1 MSRSRAL
8 SVAVLAAASLVLAA
22 CGGGAASEVAQ
33 SVASSA
39 ASSPAASSSE
49 PAPAESSSTAA
60 ATPSDDSSSSEPA
73 PGGKAT
79 DFCGAFKE
87 LDNVGDV
94 SSDSE
99 AAEVFRTA
107 AADMKKYAPAEVS
120 KEANAYADAIAALA
134 DTIDGS
140 AGGLSAQQAFAEVLA
155 QSTDEIGK
163 LAVYVGK
170 NC

>member
-8 SVAVLAAASLVLAA
+8 SVAVLAAAALVLTA

-33 SVASSA
+33 SAASSA
-39 ASSPAASSSE
+39 GSSAAASSSE
-49 PAPAESSSTAA
+49 PAESSTAA
-60 ATPSDDSSSSEPA
+60 ATPSEDSSSSEPA
-73 PGGKAT
+73 ARGEAT

-87 LDNVGDV
+87 LDNIGDA
-94 SSDSE
+94 SSDAE
-99 AAEVFRTA
+99 AAAVFRTA

-140 AGGLSAQQAFAEVLA
+140 AGGLSAQQAFAEVLS
-155 QSTDEIGK
+155 QSTKEIGV

>member
-8 SVAVLAAASLVLAA
+8 SVAVLAAASLVLTA

-33 SVASSA
+33 SAASSA
-39 ASSPAASSSE
+39 ASSAAASSSE
-49 PAPAESSSTAA
+49 PAPAESSSAA
-60 ATPSDDSSSSEPA
+60 ATPSEDSSSSEPA
-73 PGGKAT
+73 AGGKAT

-99 AAEVFRTA
+99 AADVFRTA

-134 DTIDGS
+134 ETIDGN

>member
-8 SVAVLAAASLVLAA
+8 SIAVLAAASLVLTA

-33 SVASSA
+33 SLASNA
-39 ASSPAASSSE
+39 ASSEAASSSE
-49 PAPAESSSTAA
+49 PAPAESSTA
-60 ATPSDDSSSSEPA
+60 ATPSEDSSSSEPA
-73 PGGKAT
+73 AGGEAT

-87 LDNVGDV
+87 LDKVGDA
-94 SSDSE
+94 SSDAE

-140 AGGLSAQQAFAEVLA
+140 AGGLSAQQAFAEVLS
-155 QSTDEIGK
+155 QSTKEIGV

>member
-8 SVAVLAAASLVLAA
+8 SIAVLAAASLVLTA
-22 CGGGAASEVAQ
+22 CGGGAGSEVAQ

-39 ASSPAASSSE
+39 ASSAPASSSE
-49 PAPAESSSTAA
+49 PAPAESSTAA
-60 ATPSDDSSSSEPA
+60 VTPSDDSSSSEPA
-73 PGGKAT
+73 SGGEST

-87 LDNVGDV
+87 LDRVGDA
-94 SSDSE
+94 SSDAE

-120 KEANAYADAIAALA
+120 KEANAYADALAALA
-134 DTIDGS
+134 DTIDGN
-140 AGGLSAQQAFAEVLA
+140 AGGISAQQAFAEVLS
-155 QSTDEIGK
+155 QSTKEIGV